1 MLSEKAKSERLS
13 KLVFWMLNI
22 KEAKLRWPQ
31 DVQDLWMKASWPV
44 PLPDAPTIMK
54 ATLIISCAASLRS
67 LLERRANGRDI
78 EDVQVEHAR
87 DLLNLNLSQHGLKA
101 ANVSGL
107 VIRLYQRNDENCD
120 LELMDLS

>member
-1 MLSEKAKSERLS
+1 
-13 KLVFWMLNI
+13 MLNI

-87 DLLNLNLSQHGLKA
+87 ELLNLNLSQHGLKA